1 MRLLRG
7 NNTNGCVG
15 LDVDGSF
22 ISVVELGD
30 GGVAR
35 AASADLPAGIVLEG
49 EVADPGRLSG
59 ELKRLFKSAALPRRV
74 WVGVA
79 NRHIALREF
88 AIPKIDNPE
97 HRESAVRYQAAES
110 IVMPLEE
117 SVLDYQ
123 VVGDRETAQG
133 ATLERIVV
141 VAARQTM
148 VRKLVEAVRGA
159 GLKPEGID
167 LSAFALVRALGA
179 GDQDEEGG
187 RVLCHLG
194 GLTYVA
200 IVEGTVCVF
209 ARPLNTTFD
218 GQEIDTGALGEE
230 LRLSID
236 YHRGQARA
244 GTVDEILLSGPGAS
258 VEGLPGELAEVLGL
272 PVSVAPPLAALGDAY
287 LPPGEDATR
296 YTVSAGL
303 AMGAAA

>member
-7 NNTNGCVG
+7 NSSNGCVG
-15 LDVDGSF
+15 LDVDGSY
-22 ISVVELGD
+22 ISAIELAD

-35 AASADLPAGIVLEG
+35 AASSDLPAGVVLEG
-49 EVADPGRLSG
+49 EVADPGRLSA
-59 ELKRLFKSAALPRRV
+59 ELKKLFKRADFPRRV

-88 AIPKIDNPE
+88 AIPKIDDPE
-97 HRESAVRYQAAES
+97 HRESAVRYQTAES

-117 SVLDYQ
+117 SVLDYH
-123 VVGDRETAQG
+123 VVGEREGAQG

-148 VRKLVEAVRGA
+148 LQKLVEAVRGA

-167 LSAFALVRALGA
+167 LSVFALVRALAADDHG
-179 GDQDEEGG
+179 GEGG
-187 RVLCHLG
+187 RILCHLG
-194 GLTYVA
+194 GLTHVA
-200 IVEGTVCVF
+200 MVEGSVCVF
-209 ARPLNTTFD
+209 ARPLSTTFD
-218 GQEIDTGALGEE
+218 GQGIDAGALGEE

-236 YHRGQARA
+236 YHRGQASA
-244 GTVDEILLSGPGAS
+244 GTVDEILLSGPGSS
-258 VEGLPGELAEVLGL
+258 VDGLSGELEEVLGL
-272 PVSVAPPLAALGDAY
+272 PVSVAPPLAALGDIH
-287 LPPGEDATR
+287 LPAGEDAAR